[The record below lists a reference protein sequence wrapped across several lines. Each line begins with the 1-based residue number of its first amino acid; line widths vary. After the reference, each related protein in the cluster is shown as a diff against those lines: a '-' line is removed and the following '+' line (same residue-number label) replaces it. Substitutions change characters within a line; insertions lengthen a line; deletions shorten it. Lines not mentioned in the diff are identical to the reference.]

1 MTVFGSKLQKPL
13 SSSSSTTSSS
23 SSSLNF
29 NDNGNGGGGGGNN
42 KNGSII
48 ENSFLIVLINTCF
61 SLLSGISAMAIIGY
75 TTQEI
80 DINFRLYTGPALLV
94 RLPPQ

>member
-13 SSSSSTTSSS
+13 SSSSSTISSS
-23 SSSLNF
+23 SASLNF
-29 NDNGNGGGGGGNN
+29 NGNGNGGGGGNN

>member
-13 SSSSSTTSSS
+13 SSSSSTISSS
-23 SSSLNF
+23 SASLNF
-29 NDNGNGGGGGGNN
+29 NGNGNGGGGGGNN